1 MQIKTFPL
9 GSYQTNCY
17 MVWSDE
23 SDSCV
28 LIDPG
33 FDADFL
39 LEQLEKIDKKLDA
52 ILLTHGHFD
61 HVGAV
66 NQLSDATDCEVYI
79 CKKDL
84 DPRQMLTSGPTYY
97 THTYPAKGAVTV
109 AGLSF
114 ELIYTPGHTPGSVC
128 LQIEDVLFTG
138 DTLFAGTCG
147 RTDLPGGNHKTL
159 MRSLDKLYDLPGDF
173 RVLPGHGPAST
184 LQQERDYNPFMQ

>member
-9 GSYQTNCY
+9 GTYQTNCY
-17 MVWSDE
+17 MVWNE
-23 SDSCV
+23 NEDSCV

-33 FDADFL
+33 YDPDFL
-39 LEQLEKIDKKLDA
+39 MEQLQNEGKKLAA

-66 NQLSDATDCEVYI
+66 NQLSDATGCQVYI
-79 CKKDL
+79 CKKDTN
-84 DPRQMLTSGPTYY
+84 PRQMLTSTPTYY
-97 THTYPAKGAVTV
+97 THTYPARGGLEV

-114 ELIYTPGHTPGSVC
+114 KIHFTPGHTPGSVC
-128 LQIEDVLFTG
+128 LQLDDVLFTG

-147 RTDLPGGNHKTL
+147 RTDLPGGDYNTIL
-159 MRSLDKLYDLPGDF
+159 RSLYKLADMEGDF

-184 LQQERDYNPFMQ
+184 LEQEREHNPFLQ